1 MTHGVYV
8 EVFRVAFVH
17 GNVKSVAVFV
27 FLNHKKKKKRK
38 IHCDCIIPCSDST
51 DKLVSPES
59 LEFCVLSKFVV
70 RKLY

>member
-27 FLNHKKKKKRK
+27 FLNHKKKKTKNV
-38 IHCDCIIPCSDST
+38 IPCSDST

>member
-27 FLNHKKKKKRK
+27 FLNHKKKKKTK
-38 IHCDCIIPCSDST
+38 NFIPCSDST

>member
-27 FLNHKKKKKRK
+27 FLNHKKKKNEKY
-38 IHCDCIIPCSDST
+38 IVIALS
-51 DKLVSPES
+51 LVLTVLINWCRQS
-59 LEFCVLSKFVV
+59 LWNSACCRNS
-70 RKLY
+70 